1 MLSASTVSLTISST
15 TLSIVRFLSYFH
27 LIVSDGKN
35 MTQVISSLSFAH
47 STWTMMNPILHKN
60 VLLKGVQSTTMVV
73 NGIVTKTSLQ
83 KLISVVNTVLEVI
96 VKETGNI

>member
-1 MLSASTVSLTISST
+1 
-15 TLSIVRFLSYFH
+15 
-27 LIVSDGKN
+27 
-35 MTQVISSLSFAH
+35 
-47 STWTMMNPILHKN
+47 MNPILHKN